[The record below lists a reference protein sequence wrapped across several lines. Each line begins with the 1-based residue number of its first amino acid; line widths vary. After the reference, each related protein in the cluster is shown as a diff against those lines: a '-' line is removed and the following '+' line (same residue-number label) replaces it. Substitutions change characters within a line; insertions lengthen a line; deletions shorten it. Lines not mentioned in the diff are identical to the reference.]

1 MVLKIDG
8 EYFLTRA
15 EAVSYVLQGYHA
27 KWCFARWSRDE
38 VAFSFETKAGTRDRI
53 LLRAYKLKKSK
64 TVRIRKYELDE
75 YFSKEDNS

>member
-38 VAFSFETKAGTRDRI
+38 VAFSFETKAGIRDRI
-53 LLRAYKLKKSK
+53 LLRA
-64 TVRIRKYELDE
+64 
-75 YFSKEDNS
+75 